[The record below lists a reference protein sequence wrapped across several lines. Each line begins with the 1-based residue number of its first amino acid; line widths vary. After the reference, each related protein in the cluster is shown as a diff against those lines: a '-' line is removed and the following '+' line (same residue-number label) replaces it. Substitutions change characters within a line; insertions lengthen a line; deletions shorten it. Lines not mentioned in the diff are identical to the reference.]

1 MLYRYETLEIQRK
14 VAAVF
19 KELYDPQYWQE
30 IDANRSEAE
39 LQQVL
44 LDIADRTI
52 ETLPSNEL
60 ALLW

>member
-1 MLYRYETLEIQRK
+1 MEIQRK